1 MNTGL
6 QDAHN
11 IAWKLAMVISGK
23 ADKSLLST
31 YQSGYELILFC
42 PFNAFSFFFLSLT
55 CSLSHTFSVTV
66 TISISSYFSSSP
78 SHYLCHFL
86 SLSACCHCLCLRF
99 SLCESIVELFY
110 LSHF

>member
-31 YQSGYELILFC
+31 YQSGYELISFC
-42 PFNAFSFFFLSLT
+42 SFNSSFSPFFIFFSLSVFLLKSFRQTHFRFLSLLK
-55 CSLSHTFSVTV
+55 SLG
-66 TISISSYFSSSP
+66 I
-78 SHYLCHFL
+78 L
-86 SLSACCHCLCLRF
+86 
-99 SLCESIVELFY
+99 Y

>member
-42 PFNAFSFFFLSLT
+42 PFNAFSFFFSLSLFKSLPHIF
-55 CSLSHTFSVTV
+55 CPCHYFYLLFFLKLSFSLSLSLSFTLCMLSL
-66 TISISSYFSSSP
+66 SLSP
-78 SHYLCHFL
+78 FL
-86 SLSACCHCLCLRF
+86 SL
-99 SLCESIVELFY
+99 
-110 LSHF
+110 